1 VLSAVSV
8 TLSPASIQLGQT
20 ATASAAGLDQN
31 NATMALGTV
40 TWSAG
45 TPGVAS
51 ITAAGLVTAMSVG
64 QTQIVALAGGKTG
77 QATLTV
83 TPAPASQLAIVAGN
97 NQTATVAAHVTTAP
111 GVIAKDAFN
120 NPVGG
125 VAVTFAVAT
134 GGGSVTGGVQTT
146 NANGVATVGSWVMG
160 TASGPNTLT
169 ATSAGLSGSP
179 LVFNATALAGTPA
192 AYVVS
197 LSGTAPIAGTAVT
210 VTAQL
215 VDSLGNSAAKA
226 GHLVTWSSTGA
237 AGTFASPTSP
247 ADATGK
253 AAVQFTTGTTV
264 GTTSI
269 AVRDTNGLV
278 GTSPI
283 LTSIAGPVSVAR
295 SSVTPGLTVLAA
307 DGVSKTTITVQL
319 RDANGNPVG
328 VSGGTVLITATA
340 GTLTA
345 TTDNHDGTYSATL
358 TAPNTPGPATLGA
371 TLNGVPF
378 ASAALNFVPS
388 TPTQYVVSASASA
401 PIAGTAV
408 TITAQL
414 ANVSGG
420 PVQAAG
426 RVVAWQ
432 KIGLGGSFAGAQ
444 STTNASGIATVSFTT
459 GVTVGAYQITAID
472 NLAVSGNLQLASVAG
487 PAARYL
493 LTASSITPVAGASV
507 AVTAQLADANANAV
521 ATSGRTVT
529 WSVAGE
535 SGGAFTPATSPTAS
549 SGAALTSYTTG
560 TSIGTSY
567 TITALDASGF
577 SGSANLSNL
586 AGAPATVNWT
596 PGHVVVTDTSYA
608 TAGLF
613 TATNQFG
620 RVIGLPQLTYTS
632 RTATAASV
640 SPAGVVAPVARGQ
653 TMIVA
658 SALANPVA
666 TDSAL
671 FAIATPG
678 APVVRTDLSRF
689 DVRHDTTF
697 TVTVIVDMR
706 SATLL
711 GAATVELSW
720 NPAVLKYVSDAEAGS
735 GVGALVGSANAA
747 NGSLVLSAASASGFG
762 GTVQLRNVTFL
773 VNSTTGRT
781 GSLTLL
787 VTELAAA
794 ATFTSLLPTTLAI
807 SYPLV
812 IR

>member
-1 VLSAVSV
+1 
-8 TLSPASIQLGQT
+8 
-20 ATASAAGLDQN
+20 
-31 NATMALGTV
+31 MALGTV
-40 TWSAG
+40 TWTSG
-45 TPGVAS
+45 TPAVAS
-51 ITAAGLVTAMSVG
+51 ITANGAITGVSPGQSQITALS
-64 QTQIVALAGGKTG
+64 GGKTG

-97 NQTATVAAHVTTAP
+97 NQTATVAAHVATAP
-111 GVIAKDAFN
+111 SVIAKDPFN

-134 GGGSVTGGVQTT
+134 GGGSVTGGMQTT
-146 NANGVATVGSWVMG
+146 NASGVATVGSWVMG

-169 ATSAGLSGSP
+169 ATSAGLAGSP
-179 LVFNATALAGTPA
+179 LVFSATALPGTPI
-192 AYVVS
+192 AYFVS
-197 LSGTAPIAGTAVT
+197 LSGSAPIAGTAVT

-215 VDSLGNSAAKA
+215 VDSLGNAVATA
-226 GHLVTWSSTGA
+226 GHLVTWSFTGA
-237 AGTFASPTSP
+237 AGTFASPTST

-253 AAVQFTTGTTV
+253 AVVQFTTATTI
-264 GTTSI
+264 GSTSI

-278 GTSPI
+278 GLSST
-283 LTSIAGPVSVAR
+283 LTSIAGPASIAR
-295 SSVTPGLTVLAA
+295 SSVTPGVPVLAA
-307 DGVSKTTITVQL
+307 DGVSRTTITVQL
-319 RDANGNPVG
+319 RDANGNSLSA
-328 VSGGTVLITATA
+328 SGGTVVITATS
-340 GTLTA
+340 GTLSA
-345 TTDNHDGTYSATL
+345 TTDNHDGTYVATL

-371 TLNGVPF
+371 TLNGVPL

-388 TPTQYVVSASASA
+388 TPTQYVVTSSTAA

-408 TITAQL
+408 TISAQL

-420 PVQAAG
+420 PVSLAG

-432 KIGLGGSFAGAQ
+432 KIGLGGSFAAAQ

-472 NLAVSGNLQLASVAG
+472 NLAVTGILQLGSIAG
-487 PAARYL
+487 PAARYVV
-493 LTASSITPVAGASV
+493 TSSSPSPVAGASV
-507 AVTAQLADANANAV
+507 TVTAQLADANSNAV
-521 ATSGRTVT
+521 ASSGRTIT
-529 WSVAGE
+529 WSVSGE
-535 SGGAFTPATSPTAS
+535 SGGAFNPATSQTAA

-560 TSIGTSY
+560 TSIGNPY
-567 TITALDASGF
+567 TLTALDASGLT
-577 SGSANLSNL
+577 GSVSLSNL
-586 AGAPATVNWT
+586 AGAAATVSWT
-596 PGHVVVTDTSYA
+596 PGHIVVTDTSYA

-613 TATNQFG
+613 IATNQFG
-620 RVIGLPQLTYTS
+620 RVIGLPPLTYTS
-632 RTATAASV
+632 RTPTVASV
-640 SPAGVVAPVARGQ
+640 SAAGVVAPLARGQ

-658 SALANPVA
+658 SAVANPAA

-678 APVVRTDLSRF
+678 GPVIRTDLSRF
-689 DVRHDTTF
+689 DLRHDTTF
-697 TVTVIVDMR
+697 TVTVIADMR

-747 NGSLVLSAASASGFG
+747 NGSLVISAASASGFG

-794 ATFTSLLPTTLAI
+794 TSFASLLSTTLAI
-807 SYPLV
+807 SYPLI